1 MDPLVKSTVILLI
14 VSLFDCSNGYPNG
27 QVQGS
32 CSSMVPR
39 HGVNAQTSAAPYTLS
54 LSKST
59 YSAGQ
64 EITVTLRADN
74 SPFRGFMI
82 QAHRSNS
89 LNPVGSF
96 KVNGNAQTLDCTS
109 TASAVSHTSAEPKQS
124 IQVTWVAPADSNS
137 DLQLKASV
145 VQSHPI
151 YWTDVTSS
159 KLTYSGTNATS
170 GTNGTTTENS
180 GFQQTAPPLFG
191 LILMVTVLWI

>member
-27 QVQGS
+27 KVQDS
-32 CSSMVPR
+32 CSSMVPK
-39 HGVNAQTSAAPYTLS
+39 HGANAQTSAAPYSLS
-54 LSKST
+54 LIKST
-59 YSAGQ
+59 YSAG
-64 EITVTLRADN
+64 EELTVTLTGNAT
-74 SPFRGFMI
+74 FTGFMI
-82 QAHRSNS
+82 QARNGNS

-137 DLQLKASV
+137 DLHIRATV
-145 VQSHPI
+145 VQTKLV
-151 YWTDVTSS
+151 YWTGVPSS
-159 KLTYSGTNATS
+159 KLTYIATS
-170 GTNGTTTENS
+170 GTNGTTAENS